1 MKILLVS
8 GAVVLGLIVAILVV
22 GSLLPVRH
30 TVSRSTRF
38 NRPPG
43 RVWEVI
49 TDLSSFPQW
58 RTGLKS
64 VDSSGTGGKVRWKE
78 TGDHGEMTF
87 EVVES
92 RAPERWVTRIVGEGL
107 PFGGSWTYVITP
119 ADGASLLTVTED
131 GEVYNVFFRFM
142 SRFVFGHAATLD
154 RYLADLARRLGEE
167 PSLAVESS

>member
-1 MKILLVS
+1 MKILLIS
-8 GAVVLGLIVAILVV
+8 GAVVLGLIGMILIV
-22 GSLLPVRH
+22 GWLLPVRH
-30 TVSRSTRF
+30 TVSRSARF
-38 NRPPG
+38 NRPPQ
-43 RVWEVI
+43 RVWDVI

-64 VDSSGTGGKVRWKE
+64 VDKSGTGGKVRWKE
-78 TGDHGEMTF
+78 TGNNGEMTF

-92 RAPERWVTRIVGEGL
+92 RAPERWVTRIAGEGL

-131 GEVYNVFFRFM
+131 GEVYNVLFRFM
-142 SRFVFGHAATLD
+142 SRFVFGHTATLD

-167 PSLAVESS
+167 LS